1 MDTDVLWTTA
11 KRLLIIGLIAVASAV
26 AVDYAESRYLDGLA
40 EGWSRRQ
47 AEIELDQADDE

>member
-26 AVDYAESRYLDGLA
+26 AVDYAESRYQEGIA
-40 EGWSRRQ
+40 EGFRIR
-47 AEIELDQADDE
+47 AELEQDEAES